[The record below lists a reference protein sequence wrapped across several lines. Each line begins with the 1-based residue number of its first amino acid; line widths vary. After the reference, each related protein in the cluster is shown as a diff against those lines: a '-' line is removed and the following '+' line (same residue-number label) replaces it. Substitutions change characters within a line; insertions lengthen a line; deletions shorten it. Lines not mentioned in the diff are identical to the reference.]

1 MYWSEETEEV
11 SEYQVPDDIVDLSFK
26 IRCKAVPNDHAWVLS
41 QAVRARLPWLSDD
54 PRMGIHLIHGA
65 ESMNGWIR
73 PEEPD
78 ALIHL
83 SRRTKFTLRVQ
94 SERIE
99 DALQLQGETLSFDGH
114 SVSLGEAVVREL
126 STYEVQFSRHVAGDP
141 AADEEN
147 FLGAVA
153 EQLQT
158 LGIKPRK
165 LLCGIS
171 QDLRTPDGDIHTRS
185 VMIADLEP
193 AEAVTL
199 QQHGIGD
206 GRILGCGI
214 FVPHKGIKAVKPA

>member
-1 MYWSEETEEV
+1 MYWSEETEAV
-11 SEYQVPDDIVDLSFK
+11 SQYEVPDDIVDLSFK
-26 IRCKAVPNDHAWVLS
+26 IGCKAVPNDHAWALS
-41 QAVRARLPWLSDD
+41 QSVRQRLPWLAED

-65 ESMNGWIR
+65 ESMNGWMR
-73 PEEPD
+73 PEAPD

-83 SRRTKFTLRVQ
+83 SRRARFTLRVQ
-94 SERIE
+94 SERVDE
-99 DALQLQGETLSFDGH
+99 VMQMQGETLSFGEH
-114 SVSLGEAVVREL
+114 SITLGEAVVRQL
-126 STYEVQFSRHVAGDP
+126 STYEVQFSRHVVGDP
-141 AADEEN
+141 DADEEQ
-147 FLGAVA
+147 FLGQVA
-153 EQLQT
+153 AQLQALDIT
-158 LGIKPRK
+158 PRK

-214 FVPHKGIKAVKPA
+214 FVPHKGIKAVKPS